1 MILSFQLLIQ
11 ASNGRTPEL
20 TANVTATVSIV
31 RDNSRPT
38 FLNLPYNDASVSENA
53 AVGYEFYGKVQ
64 AETRNLQVCCLILYS
79 LATFPTYYLSPKM

>member
-1 MILSFQLLIQ
+1 MNLSYFQLLIQ

-20 TANVTATVSIV
+20 TANVTATISIV

-38 FLNLPYNDASVSENA
+38 FLNLPYSDASVSENA

-64 AETRNLQVCCLILYS
+64 AETKNLQVYGLILYT
-79 LATFPTYYLSPKM
+79 LETFPIF